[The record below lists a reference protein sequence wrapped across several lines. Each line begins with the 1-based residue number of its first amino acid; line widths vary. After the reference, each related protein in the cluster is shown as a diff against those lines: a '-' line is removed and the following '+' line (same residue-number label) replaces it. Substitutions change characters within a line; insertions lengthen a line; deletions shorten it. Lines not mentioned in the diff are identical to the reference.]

1 MKLKVEGVPDTK
13 KESEK
18 KEYSSYCCRVLPFAR
33 QGDNFSPAFSSRIP
47 VFARPNVLTSVIH
60 IAIAFLVR
68 RTTFQILASTI

>member
-1 MKLKVEGVPDTK
+1 MKSKVEGVPDTK

-18 KEYSSYCCRVLPFAR
+18 RDIARIVAESSLLPGKR
-33 QGDNFSPAFSSRIP
+33 TIFSCFLFSNSG
-47 VFARPNVLTSVIH
+47 FARPNVLTSVIH